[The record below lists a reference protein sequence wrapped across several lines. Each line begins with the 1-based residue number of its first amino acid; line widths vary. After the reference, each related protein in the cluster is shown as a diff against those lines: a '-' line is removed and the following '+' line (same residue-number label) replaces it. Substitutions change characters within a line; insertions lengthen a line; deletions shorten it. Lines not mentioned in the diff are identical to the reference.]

1 MATATIISATII
13 TLRGSN
19 ARVCAECLRP
29 ITVRALRV
37 AEKQDGFHGHTV
49 NVYYFHPE
57 IDREDEIRGCA
68 PDNAMTRKALA
79 PRRAVL
85 EGAT

>member
-1 MATATIISATII
+1 VTGTIISATIL

-37 AEKQDGFHGHTV
+37 CEKDAHGMA
-49 NVYYFHPE
+49 VYYFHPE

-68 PDNAMTRKALA
+68 PDTPETRKALA
-79 PRRAVL
+79 PRRAVT
-85 EGAT
+85 A